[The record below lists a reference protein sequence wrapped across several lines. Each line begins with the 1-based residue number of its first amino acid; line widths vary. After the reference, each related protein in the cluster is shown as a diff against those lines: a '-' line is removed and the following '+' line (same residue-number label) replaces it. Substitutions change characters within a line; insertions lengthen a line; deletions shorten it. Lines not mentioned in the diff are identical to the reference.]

1 MKIQYLAVIFVIII
15 LPISLVFSEY
25 INKQVETVSLQ
36 ISYDTKLDN
45 ATYDAIKAFQINTIN
60 NATSD
65 IADSKIRDIEA
76 AANAFFKSLVT
87 SVFSVTSK

>member
-1 MKIQYLAVIFVIII
+1 MKIQYLAVVFIII
-15 LPISLVFSEY
+15 MLPISLVFSEY
-25 INKQVETVSLQ
+25 TSAQVETVSLQ

-65 IADSKIRDIEA
+65 LK
-76 AANAFFKSLVT
+76 N
-87 SVFSVTSK
+87 